1 MRLKFFFITAA
12 LILPLTNC
20 ANYDFSRHVVQQ
32 GNLLP
37 DSKIERLKVG
47 MSKDDA
53 AILMGTSLLSSSFNN
68 DRWDYAY
75 TKRKGNGVT
84 QVRHLS
90 LFFVHGRLA
99 RIEQ

>member
-1 MRLKFFFITAA
+1 MQLKALLMTLA
-12 LILPLTNC
+12 LILPLSNC

-37 DSKIERLKVG
+37 DSKINRLKIG
-47 MSKDDA
+47 MSKDDT
-53 AILMGTSLLSSSFNN
+53 AILMGTSMLSPSFKN

-75 TKRKGNGVT
+75 TIRKGNGIT
-84 QVRHLS
+84 QMRHLT
-90 LFFVHGRLA
+90 LYFVQARLV